1 MTESVDTLSH
11 IDEHAKLGWKAA
23 AELVKPFGPVAANFA
38 EAIRLLVAAHCS
50 EGSESSVAGQNH
62 VLRLIKYETV
72 KATYY
77 FFSKQFKPELL
88 SAKRP
93 VTERDFLEAYKPMD
107 HAAILTFCYL
117 FKTLGK
123 KIEGDEW
130 DYVQTPLYEALAIGG
145 RVGQSIKDIGL
156 GLGLLARGVRYLA
169 FATFMRENR
178 KGFKEY
184 RRHLKAQDITFDRV
198 FEENL
203 WQCSSNQ
210 IAGLLL
216 ERMGYP
222 RAVGLQLVAAGER
235 SSVTEADAK
244 FGVPFRMAECLL
256 DAYMEGHEIPTT
268 TPGWVGKEIDLP
280 AEVRGTLLAALNQ
293 VLEQKDRIE
302 WLNKS
307 GTDISEANTPELFA
321 AN

>member
-1 MTESVDTLSH
+1 MTENTDTLSY
-11 IDEHAKLGWKAA
+11 IDDQARLGWKAA
-23 AELVKPFGPVAANFA
+23 SELVKPFGPVAGNFA

-50 EGSESSVAGQNH
+50 EDSKASLAGQNH
-62 VLRLIKYETV
+62 VIRLIKNETI

-77 FFSKQFKPELL
+77 FFSKQFKPDLL
-88 SAKRP
+88 SGKRP
-93 VTERDFLEAYKPMD
+93 VKEKDFLEAFAPID

-156 GLGLLARGVRYLA
+156 GLGLLTRGVRYLA

-184 RRHLKAQDITFDRV
+184 RRHLKTQDIPFDNA

-203 WQCSSNQ
+203 WQCSSTQ

-222 RAVGLQLVAAGER
+222 RTVGLQLVAAGER
-235 SSVTEADAK
+235 SSVTEVDAK
-244 FGVPFRMAECLL
+244 FGVPFRMAECLI
-256 DAYMEGHEIPTT
+256 DAYMEGHEIPTS
-268 TPGWVGKEIDLP
+268 TPSWVGKEIDLP

-293 VLEQKDRIE
+293 VLEQKDRID
-302 WLNKS
+302 WLSKS
-307 GTDISEANTPELFA
+307 SADINEASTPELFVE
-321 AN
+321 N

>member
-1 MTESVDTLSH
+1 MTENTDTFSH
-11 IDEHAKLGWKAA
+11 LDDDAKLGWKAA
-23 AELVKPFGPVAANFA
+23 GELIRPFGPVAANFS
-38 EAIRLLVAAHCS
+38 EAIRLLVAAHYS
-50 EGSESSVAGQNH
+50 DDPQASLAGQNH
-62 VLRLIKYETV
+62 VVRLIKNETI

-77 FFSKQFKPELL
+77 FFSKQFKPDLL
-88 SAKRP
+88 SGKRP
-93 VTERDFLEAYKPMD
+93 VTEKDFFQAFSPID

-178 KGFKEY
+178 KAFKEY
-184 RRHLKAQDITFDRV
+184 RQHLKAKDIPFDTA

-203 WQCSSNQ
+203 WQCSSIQ

-222 RAVGLQLVAAGER
+222 RAVGLQLVAACER
-235 SSVTEADAK
+235 SSATSADMK
-244 FGVPFRMAECLL
+244 FGVPFRMAECLI

-268 TPGWVGKEIDLP
+268 TPAWVGKEIDLP

-293 VLEQKDRIE
+293 VLDQTDRIE
-302 WLNKS
+302 WLSKS
-307 GTDISEANTPELFA
+307 SADISESNTPELFVG
-321 AN
+321 N